1 MADWNFGDGFPSL
14 EVDTEYWKTL
24 SPKEKGQ
31 YLLRLVFQEKDLG
44 NRINMLNY
52 IATNVSKV
60 GRAFVKNKEFAA
72 YLDIVENATNLI
84 SVSAAVGNIFKAK
97 QKFKNTKNN
106 EIAKLMGF
114 ANGDFIDETRLDVT
128 HSMIEAFLEM
138 TDYHKEKYN
147 LKIDVVHTDEPKEK
161 DQLTADG
168 DSAFKKI
175 KMAGTIDGEVKWGMI
190 IKTSGGIFEGED
202 TTSSTNCKL
211 YYPVSGMKMHPDEL
225 EERLETI
232 MHELYIERV
241 DTRKHFIMINGTKL
255 DICQRVNITEEI
267 TNVNVPRL
275 VHAMRKVLDEESRR
289 GVVLVGEP
297 GVGKTITVHKIVN
310 NFKDRLVFWV
320 SVDCINSVSGIRTV
334 FKLFKMFKNSIV
346 VFDDL
351 DAAPF
356 TAKDEVTNEF
366 LKHLDGKNNKDLTG
380 FYIATVN
387 DPSKLHMAV
396 INRPERFDDVI
407 HVKNP
412 QTHEE
417 VWNIIFNKAK
427 ERGYYPEDEVDDY
440 YDAIGTIDFT
450 SDDESFKAV
459 TEKILAAS
467 FTQVQVAGLVNDCH
481 TYTENDTITVK
492 LLSDAVES
500 RLESINAANLVARK
514 GRLHEDHLQISDE
527 ALASLSKRGGSGRF

>member
-24 SPKEKGQ
+24 TPKEKGQ

-52 IATNVSKV
+52 IAGNVSKV
-60 GRAFVKNKEFAA
+60 GRAFVKNKEFGA

-114 ANGDFIDETRLDVT
+114 ANGDFIDETKIDIT
-128 HSMIEAFLEM
+128 HAMAEAFIEM

-147 LKIDVVHTDEPKEK
+147 IKTDVVQTDEPK
-161 DQLTADG
+161 DQSQLTGDG
-168 DSAFKKI
+168 DSAYKKI
-175 KMAGTIDGEVKWGMI
+175 KIAGTIDGETKWGMI
-190 IKTSGGIFEGED
+190 IKTTGGMFDGED

-211 YYPVSGMKMHPDEL
+211 YYPVSGMKIHPDEL
-225 EERLETI
+225 EEKFQQI
-232 MHELYIERV
+232 MYELYIEKV
-241 DTRKHFIMINGTKL
+241 DTRRNYVMINGTRL
-255 DICQRVNITEEI
+255 EICERVEITEEI
-267 TNVNVPRL
+267 TNVNVPRI
-275 VHAMRKVLDEESRR
+275 VHAMRKVLEEESRR
-289 GVVLVGEP
+289 GAVFVGEP

-310 NFKDRLVFWV
+310 EFKDRLVFWV
-320 SVDCINSVSGIRTV
+320 SVDCINSVMGIRTV
-334 FKLFKMFKNSIV
+334 FKLFKMFKNSII

-356 TAKDEVTNEF
+356 TSKDEVTNEF

-417 VWNIIFNKAK
+417 IAAIILNKSK
-427 ERGYYPEDEVDDY
+427 ERGYYPEDEFDDA
-440 YDAIGTIDFT
+440 YDAIGEINFKF
-450 SDDESFKAV
+450 DDPEFKIISQM
-459 TEKILAAS
+459 ILDAS

-481 TYTENDTITVK
+481 TYTEDDTITLK
-492 LLSDAVES
+492 LLKEAVES
-500 RLESINAANLVARK
+500 RLDSINAANLVAKK
-514 GRLHEDHLQISDE
+514 GRLHEDRDNISDE
-527 ALASLSKRGGSGRF
+527 AFASLGKSRYGR

>member
-60 GRAFVKNKEFAA
+60 GRAFIKNKEFSA

-114 ANGDFIDETRLDVT
+114 ANGDFIDESRLDVT
-128 HSMIEAFLEM
+128 HSMVEAFLEM

-147 LKIDVVHTDEPKEK
+147 IKLGVVQTDEPKEN
-161 DQLTADG
+161 TPSG
-168 DSAFKKI
+168 ETESIFKKI
-175 KMAGTIDGEVKWGMI
+175 KMAGTIDGETKWGMI
-190 IKTSGGIFEGED
+190 IKTTGGMFEGED
-202 TTSSTNCKL
+202 STSSTSCKL
-211 YYPVSGMKMHPDEL
+211 YYPVSGMKIHSDEL
-225 EERLETI
+225 EERLQTI
-232 MHELYIERV
+232 MYELYIERV
-241 DTRKHFIMINGTKL
+241 DTRKNFIMINGTKL
-255 DICQRVNITEEI
+255 DICHRVEITEEI
-267 TNVNVPRL
+267 TNINIPRI
-275 VHAMRKVLDEESRR
+275 VHSVRKVLDEESRR

-297 GVGKTITVHKIVN
+297 GVGKTIAVHKIIN
-310 NFKDRLVFWV
+310 TFKDRLVFWV
-320 SVDCINSVSGIRTV
+320 SVDSINSVTGIRTV
-334 FKLFKMFKNSIV
+334 FKLFKMFRNSIV

-351 DAAPF
+351 DAAEL
-356 TAKDEVTNEF
+356 TKKDEITNEF

-380 FYIATVN
+380 FYIGTVN

-417 VWNIIFNKAK
+417 IANIIFNKAK
-427 ERGYYPEDEVDDY
+427 ERRYYSEEEYDDY
-440 YDAIGTIDFT
+440 YEPNGKITFGIN
-450 SDDESFKAV
+450 DDEFK
-459 TEKILAAS
+459 KITAIILDAS
-467 FTQVQVAGLVNDCH
+467 FTHTQVAGLINDCH
-481 TYTENDTITVK
+481 IFTTDSTINLPLLAEAVNNK
-492 LLSDAVES
+492 LEA
-500 RLESINAANLVARK
+500 ITTANLVAVK
-514 GRLHEDHLQISDE
+514 GRLREDREHISDE
-527 ALASLSKRGGSGRF
+527 AMASLGKRSSGSLF